1 MIIEIANRQRLAPL
15 DRKTLRALCE
25 AVLRQHGADAGVSLC
40 YVDNASIRGLNARFL
55 QRDEVTDVL
64 AFPLDD
70 EAAPEGP
77 RLLGEIVVSVEKA
90 IGEAR
95 ERGLEVG
102 SEIALYTVH
111 GLLHLLGY
119 DDHTPG
125 ETQTMRQAEQDA
137 LAAAGLL

>member
-1 MIIEIANRQRLAPL
+1 MTIEIANRQRLAPL

-70 EAAPEGP
+70 
-77 RLLGEIVVSVEKA
+77 
-90 IGEAR
+90 
-95 ERGLEVG
+95 G